1 MMADPATGLPRESVP
16 LQTIKAESQTPP
28 QTLPA
33 GETVAIFVFD
43 ELKVKVVVTGVF
55 AAFTATALIG
65 VTWPATREIEF
76 GETETT
82 ATLLLFEEEPPPQP
96 ASNDKNSPRAAK
108 PARWQRAPF
117 ARVVRTNEIRIV

>member
-1 MMADPATGLPRESVP
+1 MMADPATGLPRESLP
-16 LQTIKAESQTPP
+16 LQTTKAESQTPP

-43 ELKVKVVVTGVF
+43 ELKVKVVVIGVF

-65 VTWPATREIEF
+65 VTWPAAGEIEL

-82 ATLLLFEEEPPPQP
+82 ATLLLVEEEPPPQP
-96 ASNDKNSPRAAK
+96 ASNNKNSPRAAS
-108 PARWQRAPF
+108 PARRQRAPF